1 MNWFFKTLLV
11 LLISASLFA
20 GFLATQVF
28 FGASGE
34 FEAVEV
40 RVEQG
45 EPFASVARKLGE
57 RRLISNEKLFL
68 LWARIT
74 GAHKK
79 IHRGVYRFDAS
90 MAPREILHRL
100 VTGKVVVL
108 TVTVPE
114 GLTIREVADLL
125 GRMQIADRDKFLAMA
140 ADAELL
146 ASLGLEGPGLEGY
159 LFPNT
164 YHFTPQT
171 PEKDI
176 IIAMTEQFRRV
187 VEPLLSQRD
196 GSVDLSPHEIV
207 TLASIIEKETGI
219 EAERPLVSAVFHNR
233 LKRNMPLQ
241 SDPTVIYGLKEF
253 DGRLTRKDLRD
264 PTPYNTYRIPALP
277 PGPICNPGLASLKAA
292 LQPADVPYLFFVSK
306 NDGTHV
312 FSETLESHNQAVRIY
327 QAPRDPRPGN
337 RKGSA
342 QSQ

>member
-1 MNWFFKTLLV
+1 MNWLIKTAFALL
-11 LLISASLFA
+11 LSAFLFA
-20 GFLATQVF
+20 GFLVVYMF
-28 FGASGE
+28 FGTPGTLDG
-34 FEAVEV
+34 VEV

-45 EPFASVARKLGE
+45 EPFASVVRKLGE
-57 RRLISNEKLFL
+57 RGLIGNEKLFL
-68 LWARIT
+68 LWGRLT
-74 GAHKK
+74 GADKR

-90 MAPREILHRL
+90 MPPREILHHL
-100 VTGKVVVL
+100 VTGKGVIL
-108 TVTVPE
+108 SVTIPE
-114 GLTIREVADLL
+114 GLTIKEVADLL
-125 GRMQIADRDKFLAMA
+125 GKMQIVDRDKFLALT
-140 ADAELL
+140 ADPEFLT
-146 ASLGLEGPGLEGY
+146 SLGLAGVGLEGY

-164 YHFTPQT
+164 YHFAPMT

-176 IIAMTEQFRRV
+176 IMAMAEQFRRT

-196 GSVDLSPHEIV
+196 GSLELSSHEIV

-253 DGRLTRKDLRD
+253 DGRLTRKDLRE

-306 NDGTHV
+306 NDGTHL

-327 QAPRDPRPGN
+327 QAPREPRAAE
-337 RKGSA
+337 RKRPA
-342 QSQ
+342 Q